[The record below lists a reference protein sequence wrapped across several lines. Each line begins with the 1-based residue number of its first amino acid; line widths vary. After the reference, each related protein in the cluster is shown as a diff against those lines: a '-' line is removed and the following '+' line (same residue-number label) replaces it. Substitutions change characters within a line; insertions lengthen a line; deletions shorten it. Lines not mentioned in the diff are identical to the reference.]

1 MKICNPLLALLPT
14 LLISI
19 FVFHGWGM
27 VAGIVTSLMFGMIS
41 YMMTTRWY
49 NKVDEE
55 KKRQIEGERSRAMT
69 LLHPV
74 QDVTRYGI
82 ELIPILIQNL
92 QNITTQTE
100 KAALEIGEA
109 FRKIID
115 KAKEGSEEANT
126 VVNYFIAASAREFGE
141 SYIHKILK
149 VNEEATASVLNILN
163 EMSKMSQEF
172 LDELQTISQNF
183 EGISKFVT
191 EIEYIAD
198 QTNLL
203 ALNAAIE
210 AARAGEH
217 GKGFA
222 VVADEVRKLAN
233 KSTETSVSINKIAKS
248 SRTTIDNIHKNMK
261 GRISEDIKKIE
272 TSDQTLRDVT
282 AKFRESITNISE
294 AMQTLTNSYNIITG
308 DIESALYALQ
318 FQDITRQ
325 EIEHVVEPLE
335 GLKERLLQVAGSSG
349 AAPDVAADF
358 SLRKDIGTD
367 LQVRPV
373 GRSEVKKD
381 ILHELNNIY
390 TVDHERDVL
399 NSVKEGHNAGK
410 AAAMAASISQAKA
423 CGYKNTDNLGDN
435 VELF

>member
-1 MKICNPLLALLPT
+1 MKTYNLLLALLPT
-14 LLISI
+14 LLIST

-27 VAGIVTSLMFGMIS
+27 AAGIVSSLALGMIS
-41 YMMTTRWY
+41 YAMTTQWR
-49 NKVDEE
+49 NKVDKEIE
-55 KKRQIEGERSRAMT
+55 RQIEAERNRAMT
-69 LLHPV
+69 LLHPA
-74 QDVTRYGI
+74 QDVTKYGI

-92 QNITTQTE
+92 QNITAQTE

-126 VVNYFIAASAREFGE
+126 VVNYFIGTTGIGLGE
-141 SYIHKILK
+141 SYMHKILK
-149 VNEEATASVLNILN
+149 TNEEATASVLNILN

-183 EGISKFVT
+183 EGISRFVN

-233 KSTETSVSINKIAKS
+233 KSTETSVNINKIAKS
-248 SRTTIDNIHKNMK
+248 SRTTIDNIHKNMR

-308 DIESALYALQ
+308 DIENALYALQ

-335 GLKERLLQVAGSSG
+335 RLKEKLLQAAGTSE
-349 AAPDVAADF
+349 AASEAAAGF
-358 SLRKDIGTD
+358 SLRAIQGISDQK
-367 LQVRPV
+367 P
-373 GRSEVKKD
+373 EVKKD
-381 ILHELNNIY
+381 ILHELNSIY
-390 TVDHERDVL
+390 TVDHERNVL
-399 NSVKEGHNAGK
+399 NNMKEHNVGAI
-410 AAAMAASISQAKA
+410 AALAATAPTISQAKA
-423 CGYKNTDNLGDN
+423 CSHRNTNHLGDN